1 MGLYECVVYDE
12 YKNKKLLTLELD
24 SLEEINNY
32 ANQNNLNIVKV
43 SLKKEKRIK
52 LKDKDLKLICK
63 KISILLESGCEITKI
78 LDILKSQSNKN
89 TKNIFSNISNYIN
102 KGNTISDSFQK
113 TNSFSYFFISMIEA
127 GEISGNLDK
136 IMNDLYIY
144 YDKECKLKSKI
155 ITI

>member
-52 LKDKDLKLICK
+52 IKDKDLKLICK

-113 TNSFSYFFISMIEA
+113 TNSFHIF
-127 GEISGNLDK
+127 L
-136 IMNDLYIY
+136 
-144 YDKECKLKSKI
+144 
-155 ITI
+155 